1 MRSLF
6 ASLRTSGAQGRSIRF
21 SMFGRRESLN
31 ICGLEGALHIPMGR
45 FRLAPTTF
53 RRMNCWWSFAIMALA
68 VR

>member
-1 MRSLF
+1 MPSPLADMR
-6 ASLRTSGAQGRSIRF
+6 GAGKEHTVLDV
-21 SMFGRRESLN
+21 REARELD
-31 ICGLEGALHIPMGR
+31 ICGLEGALHIRWRR